1 MKRSTIPF
9 VLCVAISGAIAGG
22 EALNGQAP
30 RSQADGGVG
39 PTVRTAS
46 RHGTTL
52 PLRDLPPIPPKTR
65 RTPHPPF
72 PVRGGPQGA
81 PQIPDPALQTAAP
94 TTSAV
99 TTVVNFEGVSNV
111 DGVLPPDT
119 NGDVGPNHYV
129 QWVNLSLA
137 IYSKTGG
144 ILLGP
149 VDGSTLWQG
158 FGGPCGT
165 NNDGDPIV
173 LYDEQ
178 ADRWLLSQFA
188 LPNFPSGP
196 FYQCVAVSQTGNPLG
211 SWHLYEF
218 TISNTKLN
226 DYPKFGVWPDG
237 YYMAINQ
244 FTCGGVIFVT
254 CNWAGQGVVAF
265 ERDQMLNGQA
275 ARAIYFD
282 NPQPPL
288 GGTALGGMLPSD
300 FDGTP
305 PPGGSANYF
314 VQVDPNAL
322 QIWAFRVNW
331 ASPASSTFQRVTTLT
346 TAAFD
351 GNMCGGSRN
360 CIPQPGTTAKV
371 DAMADRLMYRLQY
384 RNFGTYETLVTNHT
398 VDTGSD
404 HAGVRW
410 YELRK
415 TGGAWG
421 IQQQGTFAPDSHHRW
436 MGSAAMDGAGNL
448 AIGYSISS
456 TTLLPSIRFT
466 GRSATDPLGQMTWAE
481 SDIVQGSGA
490 QTHST
495 GRWGDYSMLAVDP
508 TQPCRFWYT
517 TQYYS
522 SVTSAA
528 WRTRVGAFDAP
539 SCGGADPTAPA
550 APSNLQ
556 ATAASASQINLTW
569 TDNSGNEDNFTVERC
584 TGAGCTEFAPLVTL
598 GPNVTSYPNTGL
610 SADTTYRYRVYASN
624 AVGPSGFSN
633 EAGATTLAQPP
644 AATLHVEDLA
654 GSSQKVGGPNWRATV
669 TVFITS
675 NTGAPVSGA
684 SVTGNWSN
692 GFTGSASCTTGSD
705 GRCSVSTGNI
715 HNRNSSVTFTVTNV
729 TGSLTYDPS
738 ANKENSIIV
747 VKP

>member
-1 MKRSTIPF
+1 MNRSALSF
-9 VLCVAISGAIAGG
+9 LLCVAISGVVGGG
-22 EALNGQAP
+22 ERVSGQGP
-30 RSQADGGVG
+30 QSQAGSSVG
-39 PTVRTAS
+39 PIVRTAT
-46 RHGTTL
+46 RYGTT
-52 PLRDLPPIPPKTR
+52 PAALRDLPPIPPKAR

-72 PVRGGPQGA
+72 PVRGGPA
-81 PQIPDPALQTAAP
+81 REPQQPDAALQTAAP
-94 TTSAV
+94 TTSAIS
-99 TTVVNFEGVSNV
+99 TVANFEGVSNV

-137 IYSKTGG
+137 IYSKTGS

-158 FGGPCGT
+158 FGGPCAT

-244 FTCGGVIFVT
+244 FTCSGIIFPT
-254 CNWAGQGVVAF
+254 CSWAGQGVVAF
-265 ERDQMLNGQA
+265 ERDRMLNGQA

-282 NPQPPL
+282 NPDGSL
-288 GGTALGGMLPSD
+288 GAMLPSD
-300 FDGTP
+300 LDGALP
-305 PPGGSANYF
+305 PAGSPNYF
-314 VQVDPNAL
+314 VQVDQNAL
-322 QIWAFRVNW
+322 QIWAFRPNW
-331 ASPASSTFQRVTTLT
+331 ASPASSTFQRVTTLA

-351 GNMCGGSRN
+351 ANMCGGSRN
-360 CIPQPGTTAKV
+360 CIPQPGTSVKV

-384 RNFGTYETLVTNHT
+384 RNFGSYETLVTNHT
-398 VDTGSD
+398 VDTGAD

-421 IQQQGTFAPDSHHRW
+421 VQQQGTFAPDSHHRW
-436 MGSAAMDGAGNL
+436 MGSAAMDSAGNL
-448 AIGYSISS
+448 AIGYSVSS

-466 GRSATDPLGQMTWAE
+466 GRSATDALGQMTWAE
-481 SDIVQGSGA
+481 SDVFQGAGS
-490 QTHST
+490 QTHSS

-508 TQPCRFWYT
+508 AQPCRFWYT

-522 SVTSAA
+522 SITSAA

-539 SCGGADPTAPA
+539 SCGAGDPTAPA

-556 ATAASASQINLTW
+556 ATAASTSQINLTW
-569 TDNSGNEDNFTVERC
+569 ADNSGNEDNFHVERC
-584 TGAGCTEFAPLVTL
+584 TGAGCTDFAPLITL
-598 GPNVTSYPNTGL
+598 GPNVTSYSNIGL
-610 SADTTYRYRVYASN
+610 SAETTYRYRVYASN

-633 EAGATTLAQPP
+633 VADATTGAPPP
-644 AATLHVEDLA
+644 ASTLHVEDLA
-654 GSSQKVGGPNWRATV
+654 GSSQRVGGPNWQGTV

-675 NTGAPVSGA
+675 DTGAPVSGA
-684 SVTGNWSN
+684 MVTGNWSN
-692 GFTGSASCTTGSD
+692 GFTGGASCTTGSN
-705 GRCSVSTGNI
+705 GTCSVTTGNI

-729 TGSLTYDPS
+729 TESLTYDAS
-738 ANKENSIIV
+738 ANKENSIV
-747 VKP
+747 VIKP

>member
-1 MKRSTIPF
+1 MRRSTIPF
-9 VLCVAISGAIAGG
+9 VLCVAIFGAIGGG
-22 EALNGQAP
+22 EGLNGQDRQSP
-30 RSQADGGVG
+30 PGGGAG
-39 PTVRTAS
+39 PSVRTAT
-46 RHGTTL
+46 RHGTTAA
-52 PLRDLPPIPPKTR
+52 LRDLPPIPPKAR

-72 PVRGGPQGA
+72 PVRSGPA
-81 PQIPDPALQTAAP
+81 REPQQPDSALQTAAP
-94 TTSAV
+94 TTLAIS
-99 TTVVNFEGVSNV
+99 TVVNFEGVSNV

-137 IYSKTGG
+137 IYSKTGSL
-144 ILLGP
+144 LLGP

-196 FYQCVAVSQTGNPLG
+196 FYQCVAVSQSGDPLG
-211 SWHLYEF
+211 SWFLYEF

-244 FTCGGVIFVT
+244 FTCSGVIFVS
-254 CNWAGQGVVAF
+254 CSWAGQGVVAF
-265 ERDQMLNGQA
+265 DRIQMLKGQA
-275 ARAIYFD
+275 AQAIYFD
-282 NPQPPL
+282 NPDSSL
-288 GGTALGGMLPSD
+288 GAMLPSD
-300 FDGTP
+300 LDGTLP
-305 PPGGSANYF
+305 PAGSPNYF
-314 VQVDPNAL
+314 VQVDQNAL
-322 QIWAFRVNW
+322 QIWAFRANW
-331 ASPASSTFQRVTTLT
+331 ASPASSTFQRVTTLA

-351 GNMCGGSRN
+351 ANMCGGSRN
-360 CIPQPGTTAKV
+360 CIPQPGTTVKV

-384 RNFGTYETLVTNHT
+384 RNFGTYETLVSNHT
-398 VDTGSD
+398 VDTGGD
-404 HAGVRW
+404 HGGVRW

-421 IQQQGTFAPDSHHRW
+421 VQQQGTFAPDSHHRW

-466 GRSATDPLGQMTWAE
+466 GRSANDAPGQMTWAE
-481 SDIVQGSGA
+481 SDVFQGSGA
-490 QTHST
+490 QTHSS

-508 TQPCRFWYT
+508 AQPCRFWYT

-522 SVTSAA
+522 SVASAA

-539 SCGGADPTAPA
+539 SCGAGDPTAPA

-556 ATAASASQINLTW
+556 ATATSASQINLTW
-569 TDNSGNEDNFTVERC
+569 TDNASNEDTFNVERC
-584 TGAGCTEFAPLVTL
+584 TGAGCTNFAALTTL
-598 GPNVTSYPNTGL
+598 GPNVTSFANTGL
-610 SADTTYRYRVYASN
+610 SSNTAYRYRVYASN

-633 EAGATTLAQPP
+633 EAGAMTLAQPP
-644 AATLHVEDLA
+644 VASLHVEDLT
-654 GSSQKVGGPNWRATV
+654 GSSQKVGGPNWQATV
-669 TVFITS
+669 TVFVTS

-684 SVTGNWSN
+684 AVTGNWSN
-692 GFTGSASCTTGSD
+692 GFAGSASCTTASN
-705 GRCSVSTGNI
+705 GRCSVTTGNI

-729 TGSLTYDPS
+729 TGSLAYDSS
-738 ANKENSIIV
+738 ANKKTSIVV

>member
-1 MKRSTIPF
+1 MKRSTIGL
-9 VLCVAISGAIAGG
+9 VVCVAITGAIVGA
-22 EALNGQAP
+22 ERLNGQGP
-30 RSQADGGVG
+30 PQAGGGVV
-39 PTVRTAS
+39 PSVRTAT
-46 RHGTTL
+46 RHGATA
-52 PLRDLPPIPPKTR
+52 PLRDLPPIPPKVR
-65 RTPHPPF
+65 RTPHPPL
-72 PVRGGPQGA
+72 PVRGGPA
-81 PQIPDPALQTAAP
+81 REPQQPDGALQTTSP

-99 TTVVNFEGVSNV
+99 TTVANFEGVSNV

-137 IYSKTGG
+137 IYSKTGSL
-144 ILLGP
+144 LLGP

-196 FYQCVAVSQTGNPLG
+196 FYQCVAVSQSGDPLG
-211 SWHLYEF
+211 SWFLYEF

-244 FTCGGVIFVT
+244 FTCGGLIFVT
-254 CNWAGQGVVAF
+254 CSWAGQGVVAF
-265 ERDQMLNGQA
+265 DRIQMLKGQA
-275 ARAIYFD
+275 AQAIYFD
-282 NPQPPL
+282 NPDSSL
-288 GGTALGGMLPSD
+288 GAMLPSD
-300 FDGTP
+300 LDGTLP
-305 PPGGSANYF
+305 PAGSPNYF
-314 VQVDPNAL
+314 VQVDQNAL
-322 QIWAFRVNW
+322 QIWAFRPNW
-331 ASPASSTFQRVTTLT
+331 ASPASSTFQRVTTLA

-351 GNMCGGSRN
+351 ANMCNGSRN
-360 CIPQPGTTAKV
+360 CIPQPGSSAKV

-398 VDTGSD
+398 VDTGGD

-466 GRSATDPLGQMTWAE
+466 GRSAADAPGQMTWVE

-490 QTHST
+490 QTHSS

-508 TQPCRFWYT
+508 TQPCRFWFT

-522 SVTSAA
+522 SVSSAT

-539 SCGGADPTAPA
+539 SCGGATPTAPE

-569 TDNSGNEDNFTVERC
+569 TDNSSNEDAFKVERC
-584 TGAGCTEFAPLVTL
+584 TGAGCTNFAALTTL
-598 GPNVTSYPNTGL
+598 GPNVTSFANTAL
-610 SADTTYRYRVYASN
+610 SSNTAYRYRVYASN
-624 AVGPSGFSN
+624 AVGSSGFSN

-644 AATLHVEDLA
+644 AASLHVEDLT
-654 GSSQKVGGPNWRATV
+654 GSSQKVGGPNWQATV
-669 TVFITS
+669 TVFVTS

-684 SVTGNWSN
+684 AVTGNWSN
-692 GFTGSASCTTGSD
+692 GFAGSASCTTASN
-705 GRCSVSTGNI
+705 GRCSVTTGNI
-715 HNRNSSVTFTVTNV
+715 RNRNSSVTFTVTNV
-729 TGSLTYDPS
+729 TGSLAYDSS
-738 ANKENSIIV
+738 ANKKTSIVV